1 MGSIVK
7 VTMPLLSTL
16 AALVIIVHT
25 AEENYE
31 RDYREVR
38 RALDVE
44 PPNYDQVIQKKIAFQ
59 NKNSRKWRQGS
70 ITT

>member
-44 PPNYDQVIQKKIAFQ
+44 PPNYDQVIQKKYIS
-59 NKNSRKWRQGS
+59 KTK
-70 ITT
+70 

>member
-1 MGSIVK
+1 MGCTAK

-31 RDYREVR
+31 LSYRETNPRIVD
-38 RALDVE
+38 LE
-44 PPNYDQVIQKKIAFQ
+44 PHSYDQVNI
-59 NKNSRKWRQGS
+59 
-70 ITT
+70 